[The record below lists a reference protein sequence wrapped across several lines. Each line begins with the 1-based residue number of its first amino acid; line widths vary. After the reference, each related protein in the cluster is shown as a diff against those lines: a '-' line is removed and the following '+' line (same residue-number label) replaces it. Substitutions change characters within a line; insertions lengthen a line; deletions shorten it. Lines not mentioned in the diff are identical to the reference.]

1 MKIPYIILLIAAIL
15 GVAAALIGIFDFP
28 SQDAAPTGE
37 DISTV
42 DTPAAAVIEDAP
54 AAAPAPPTFDV
65 VRVSR
70 EGTGV
75 IAGRSAPEAFVEVM
89 ASGSPIGRVR
99 SNRDGE
105 WVLIFDT
112 PLSPGSQEL
121 SLRAHLPDIEP
132 IESTEVVVVA
142 VPDRSEGTFEE
153 DEQEGVVAV
162 LTPRYGVGV
171 SRVLQ
176 KPGAVRRNVELSVD
190 TADYDEEGDAVFS
203 GRAVPEAEVRFY
215 LDNEFIGSTI
225 ANESGEWVFEPEG
238 LISSEEHM
246 LRLDQIF
253 EGDNVTLRVEQPFN
267 PRVPLDRALAEG
279 HVVVRPGNSLWHI
292 ARRLYGTGFLY
303 TQIFGAN
310 EELIK
315 DPNLIYPGQK
325 FALPP
330 PDLPAQTEQP
340 AAQTP

>member
-15 GVAAALIGIFDFP
+15 GVAAALIGIFGIP
-28 SQDAAPTGE
+28 GQKAPPAEEAAPLG
-37 DISTV
+37 SAPV
-42 DTPAAAVIEDAP
+42 AAVIEQSPAEAP
-54 AAAPAPPTFDV
+54 PPPTFDV

-75 IAGRSAPEAFVEVM
+75 IAGRSAPEAFVEVL
-89 ASGSPIGRVR
+89 AAGTPIGRVR
-99 SNRDGE
+99 ANRDGE

-112 PLSPGSQEL
+112 PLSSGSQEL
-121 SLRAHLPDIEP
+121 SLRAHLPDIAP

-142 VPDRSEGTFEE
+142 VPDRTDGAFEE

-176 KPGAVRRNVELSVD
+176 KPGAVRRDVELSVD

-203 GRAVPEAEVRFY
+203 GRAEPEAEVRFY
-215 LDNEFIGSTI
+215 IDNEFNGSVV
-225 ANESGEWVFEPEG
+225 ANESGEWVFEPDG
-238 LISSEEHM
+238 LISSGAHM

-253 EGDNVTLRVEQPFN
+253 EGDDVTLRVEQPFN
-267 PRVPLDRALAEG
+267 PEVPLDNALAEG
-279 HVVVRPGNSLWHI
+279 HVVVQPGNSLWRI

-325 FALPP
+325 FALPQSGLSGQP
-330 PDLPAQTEQP
+330 EQP